1 MTISNK
7 ITISRMIIIPVM
19 IIILFIEPLTK
30 IETIFNLNLAELIF
44 GIFFVLAALTDI
56 LDGQLAR
63 RRNEVTDFGKFL
75 DPIADKLLTTTALL
89 YIAASRTEHTWWW
102 VLILLIISRE
112 FIVSAIRMTAAKNDI
127 VIAAS
132 IYGKLKT
139 TITMIAI
146 VAILFNNFGLYYLIG
161 EDAATIVTDILFY
174 VSVLA
179 TVLSGL
185 DYAFKYA
192 KTIKAKKQR
201 RVNL

>member
-89 YIAASRTEHTWWW
+89 YIAAFRTEHTWWW

-192 KTIKAKKQR
+192 KTIKAKNKEE
-201 RVNL
+201 

>member
-192 KTIKAKKQR
+192 KTIKAKNKEE
-201 RVNL
+201 

>member
-161 EDAATIVTDILFY
+161 EDAATIVTD
-174 VSVLA
+174 
-179 TVLSGL
+179 
-185 DYAFKYA
+185 
-192 KTIKAKKQR
+192 
-201 RVNL
+201 

>member
-7 ITISRMIIIPVM
+7 ITISRMIVIPVM

-44 GIFFVLAALTDI
+44 GIVFVLAALTDI

-192 KTIKAKKQR
+192 KTIKVKNKEE
-201 RVNL
+201 

>member
-89 YIAASRTEHTWWW
+89 YIAASRTEYTWWW

-192 KTIKAKKQR
+192 KTIKAKNKEE
-201 RVNL
+201 

>member
-30 IETIFNLNLAELIF
+30 IETIFNLNLVELIF

-192 KTIKAKKQR
+192 KTIKAKNKEE
-201 RVNL
+201 

>member
-89 YIAASRTEHTWWW
+89 YIATSRTEHTWWW

-192 KTIKAKKQR
+192 KTIKAKNKEE
-201 RVNL
+201 

>member
-185 DYAFKYA
+185 DYACKYA
-192 KTIKAKKQR
+192 KTIKAKNKEE
-201 RVNL
+201 

>member
-7 ITISRMIIIPVM
+7 ITISRMIVIPVM

-44 GIFFVLAALTDI
+44 GIVFVLAALTDI

-185 DYAFKYA
+185 DYVFKYA
-192 KTIKAKKQR
+192 KTIKVKNKEE
-201 RVNL
+201 

>member
-139 TITMIAI
+139 TITIIAI

-192 KTIKAKKQR
+192 KTIKAKNKEE
-201 RVNL
+201 

>member
-1 MTISNK
+1 MIITKDKKFCNIKIESWNNMTISNK

-146 VAILFNNFGLYYLIG
+146 VAILFNN
-161 EDAATIVTDILFY
+161 
-174 VSVLA
+174 
-179 TVLSGL
+179 
-185 DYAFKYA
+185 
-192 KTIKAKKQR
+192 
-201 RVNL
+201 